1 MDLQSICM
9 ETPLPLGERHK
20 IFSHVILLTLRSLKR
35 TFGETEVTH
44 DDA

>member
-1 MDLQSICM
+1 MERQSIRM
-9 ETPLPLGERHK
+9 ETPLTLGERHK

-35 TFGETEVTH
+35 TLWKTEVPH